1 MKWAVCLPSL
11 LPCAVHSALLPL
23 RIMGVKT
30 FVSPSEDVF
39 KASGGSM
46 GIEAFVKVRVAL
58 HWTSA
63 LSEAHVGL
71 GMA

>member
-1 MKWAVCLPSL
+1 MNLPQPVAMRCKACLL
-11 LPCAVHSALLPL
+11 LL

-46 GIEAFVKVRVAL
+46 GIEAFVKVRAAL
-58 HWTSA
+58 HVGTAA
-63 LSEAHVGL
+63 LH
-71 GMA
+71 